1 MSGDSASCFSA
12 GSLLGPLGGAFSGRS
27 PPSGAGGDGDG
38 SEGQSRMGLGLSD
51 RPLHLID
58 SQPHYN
64 MPPQPQPQP
73 QQAQQQAQQQ
83 QQQQQQPAGDPESL
97 AGLQRQPAAVMA
109 QRADSPTHVPRSAEA
124 LHASTAETTL
134 TTASTAVPSAN
145 MPATNG
151 ILPGTEESFTAVATP
166 LPPSSPLAPNG
177 EPLAN
182 EPAAVCMP
190 LASGCATADQG
201 SMRCG
206 IPTAP
211 STEPVATVTAAGAAA
226 GAASSL
232 ALAAEAVQGA
242 AVAAQKHAEE
252 EASVCMRPKQSENG
266 CQHSGQQSVSR
277 PSSPREGEILSAAA
291 AAAEP
296 SPAAAPA
303 LTAVPAPSLRHGRRS
318 ATQLRSQE
326 RPGAVG
332 AASRQSQYMQ
342 AQSQAPPWK

>member
-27 PPSGAGGDGDG
+27 PPSGADGDGDG

-51 RPLHLID
+51 RPLHLLD

-73 QQAQQQAQQQ
+73 QQAQQQ
-83 QQQQQQPAGDPESL
+83 QQPAGDLESL

-109 QRADSPTHVPRSAEA
+109 QRADSPTHVPRSEA

-177 EPLAN
+177 GPLAN

-211 STEPVATVTAAGAAA
+211 STEPAATVTAAGAAA
-226 GAASSL
+226 
-232 ALAAEAVQGA
+232 GA

-296 SPAAAPA
+296 SPAVAPA

-342 AQSQAPPWK
+342 AQSQARPWK